1 MSGASIAA
9 EIEAALGEVAR
20 DTGDSAFVVTLT
32 EPSTGPTT
40 PWSGT
45 SPVPGAT
52 HEVPAMIGRFARNM
66 IDGTLIRATDK
77 RVMIAGTAPKPL
89 TNWTV
94 TIDGQVHAI
103 VNVVE
108 VAPAGVALY
117 YEVQARA

>member
-1 MSGASIAA
+1 MTGASIAA

-20 DTGDSAFVVTLT
+20 DVGDGAYAITLC
-32 EPSTGPTT
+32 EPLTGPTT

-45 SPVPGAT
+45 SVTPGAT

-89 TNWTV
+89 TSWTV
-94 TIDGQVHAI
+94 TIDEQVHAI
-103 VNVVE
+103 VNVME
-108 VAPAGVALY
+108 MAPAGVPLY